1 MPEAPDVATR
11 LSGGATWV
19 DGSDRVRQTRR
30 DMVHH
35 GHAHDHGAHAHTHG
49 HGHGHDHAPADF
61 GRAFAVGIV
70 LNLAFVIG
78 EAVYGVLA
86 NSLALLADAG
96 HNAGD
101 VVSLG
106 LAWLAGWLSGKAP
119 SARYTYGLRSSSILA
134 ALANAVLLA
143 VVTGA
148 IAWEALLRLMRPQ
161 ATAGVIM
168 MAVAAVGILVNGA
181 TALMFAAGRKQDL
194 NVRSAFQHM
203 ASDALVALGVVVA
216 GALIW
221 ATRWLW
227 LDPATSLVISAVIVF
242 GTWSLL
248 REALS
253 LALAGVPTGI
263 DHDRVAAYLAGLPGV
278 TEVHDLHIWGMSTT
292 ETALTAHLVRPGAA
306 LDDGLLAEVGEELK
320 RRFAIQHATLQ
331 VEDGG
336 GDQPCVLADH
346 AAA

>member
-1 MPEAPDVATR
+1 MAHHD
-11 LSGGATWV
+11 
-19 DGSDRVRQTRR
+19 
-30 DMVHH
+30 HH
-35 GHAHDHGAHAHTHG
+35 GHAHGHDG
-49 HGHGHDHAPADF
+49 HGHVHEHPHGHHHAPADF
-61 GRAFAVGIV
+61 GRAFAIGIV

-106 LAWLAGWLSGKAP
+106 LAWLAAWLSGRAP

-134 ALANAVLLA
+134 ALTNAVLLA
-143 VVTGA
+143 LVTGG
-148 IAWEALLRLMRPQ
+148 IAWEACLRLARPQ
-161 ATAGVIM
+161 ASAGATM

-181 TALMFAAGRKQDL
+181 TALMFASGRKRDL
-194 NVRSAFQHM
+194 NIRSAFQHM

-216 GALIW
+216 GGVILE
-221 ATRWLW
+221 THWLW
-227 LDPATSLVISAVIVF
+227 LDPAVSLVISVVIVF
-242 GTWSLL
+242 GAWSLL

-253 LALAGVPTGI
+253 LALAGVPVGI
-263 DHDRVAAYLAGLPGV
+263 DHARVFAYLAGLPGV

-306 LDDGLLAEVGEELK
+306 LDDALLAQACAELK
-320 RRFAIQHATLQ
+320 LRFAIQHATLQ
-331 VEDGG
+331 IENGDGAE
-336 GDQPCVLADH
+336 PCALADH
-346 AAA
+346 AA